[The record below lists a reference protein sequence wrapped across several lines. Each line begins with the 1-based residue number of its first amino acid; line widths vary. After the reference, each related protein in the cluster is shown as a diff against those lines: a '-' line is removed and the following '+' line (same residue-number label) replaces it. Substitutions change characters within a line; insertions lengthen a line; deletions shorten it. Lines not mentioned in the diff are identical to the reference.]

1 MQFENQI
8 IGSINFFTP
17 RPFDRYSIILPV
29 LNRFDFLLYSLIFHI
44 LLSHSMIYLTYIYS
58 ICYFIQ

>member
-8 IGSINFFTP
+8 IITLIFLLHVDSIVIRSFFL
-17 RPFDRYSIILPV
+17 F
-29 LNRFDFLLYSLIFHI
+29 LNRFDFPLYSLIFHI